1 MYDQS
6 AILRIIPCL
15 LISETGLVK
24 TTKFKNPVYIGDAV
38 NAVKIFSEKE
48 ADELILLD
56 IDCGPKNRNPRIDII
71 SEIVSE
77 AFMPIC
83 YGGGIK
89 DTETINKILFSGVE
103 KVSINSSSH
112 YDPEL
117 IKNAATIFGSQA
129 IVVSIDVGINWRGK
143 KTVYI
148 DCGRKNTGLDPVDYA
163 LKMQDL
169 GAGELLINCIYKD
182 GIMSGYDIDLMKSIS
197 TAVDIPVI
205 ALGGAGDKDDM
216 KSLFL
221 ESDVSAASAGS
232 MFVFTGIHKAVLI
245 NYSNDLTN

>member
-1 MYDQS
+1 MQDHS
-6 AILRIIPCL
+6 AINRIIPCL
-15 LISETGLVK
+15 LLNDSGLVK
-24 TTKFKNPVYIGDAV
+24 TTKFKNPVYLGDAV

-56 IDCGPKNRNPRIDII
+56 IDCGPQSRRPRLDII
-71 SEIVSE
+71 AEIVSE

-89 DTETINKILFSGVE
+89 DTATIGEILFSGVE

-112 YDPEL
+112 YDPIL
-117 IKNAATIFGSQA
+117 IKNAANIFGSQA
-129 IVVSIDVGINWRGK
+129 IVVSIDVGISWGGK
-143 KTVYI
+143 KTVYV

-163 LKMQDL
+163 MKMQDL

-197 TAVDIPVI
+197 SAVTIPVI
-205 ALGGAGDKDDM
+205 ALGGAGDLDHIR
-216 KSLFL
+216 SLLL
-221 ESDVSAASAGS
+221 ETDVSAAAAGS
-232 MFVFTGIHKAVLI
+232 IFVFTGIHKAVLI
-245 NYSNDLTN
+245 NYSNNL